1 MADVLLYQTQF
12 LKDLPAAIQLHLPA
26 RWQQMQAR
34 QPFRWLVQF
43 YFDEPEFHY
52 EVSSAK
58 YREGWELGLHCES
71 RDAALNR
78 AILEGFRR
86 HLFEIK
92 ATLGEQVEAEMWDRG
107 WTKIYEVYPPER
119 LTVAYQEQVARRLA
133 AILDCLQ
140 PICVDLRAEAG
151 RLRL

>member
-12 LKDLPAAIQLHLPA
+12 LKGLPEAIRPHLPA
-26 RWQQMQAR
+26 RWRPIRSR
-34 QPFRWLVQF
+34 QPYRWLVQF

-52 EVSSAK
+52 EVSSAR

-78 AILEGFRR
+78 MLLDGFRR

-92 ATLGEQVEAEMWDRG
+92 ETLGEQVEAEMWDRG
-107 WTKIYEVYPPER
+107 WTKIYEVYPAER
-119 LTVAYQEQVARRLA
+119 LTVAYQAQVARRLA
-133 AILDCLQ
+133 VIIDCLQ
-140 PICVDLRAEAG
+140 PIFAELRAETQSA
-151 RLRL
+151 RR